1 MLRPDCT
8 SESGPPS
15 RSEGQLKLPTQLF
28 EAIEGPRVFAVPPG
42 RDFAVEFVAGLR
54 RRIAGQ
60 PPDAMAK
67 VVVFLS
73 TRRVRQGI
81 RNEFAGGS
89 AGFLPRLRLVTDLA
103 TDPGFPD
110 IPPPVSPLRRRL
122 ELSQAVGKLLEGD
135 RRFGSRTA
143 IYDLADSLADLL
155 DEMHAEGVSPDRI
168 RELDVSEHSE
178 HWARSLEFI
187 DIVERHWGLNSQP
200 DMQARQRLVVERLVE
215 SWRSNPP
222 DHPVIVAGST
232 GSRGATQLLMQAV
245 AGLPQG
251 AVIVPCF
258 DFEMP
263 GQAWASMEDSTT
275 GEDHPQYRLKCLMDN
290 LGLGA
295 GSVAPWNREDGPVN
309 ARNRLVSLALRPA
322 PVTDQWMTEGP
333 ALGQIREATEGL
345 TLLEAP
351 DPRQES
357 VAIAIRLREA
367 VENGERAALVTPDRE
382 LARRVAASL
391 KRWSITPFDSSGEI
405 LLHTAP
411 GRFLHAIADMLGNR
425 PDPISLMSLLK
436 NSMTHAGQGRR
447 FHLRMTGILERGLR
461 NREVG
466 TGLTAVLDALHD
478 RFRSKP
484 DENRWFGWLNAALD
498 GISDVSA
505 ASLSEFAQLHEEL
518 AGQLGRGSQRKEG
531 GISRETVAGRE
542 ALATFGE
549 LKADSDAAGRLDCAD
564 YTHLFRS
571 IAARKLVWQEF
582 SAHPLVSVWDTIDAR
597 MQSPDLVIAGGL
609 NNGTWPAQPA
619 PDPWLNRD
627 MRREAGLLLPERKT
641 GLHAHDFQ
649 QAISAGQVVLSR
661 CTRTTDAPT
670 VPSRWLSRLTGLLS
684 GLGTD
689 GSESLAA
696 MRARGEELLRRVR
709 LMELPKERLEPEGRP
724 EPRPPA
730 EARPRRLS
738 VTAIRTL
745 ITNPYEIYA
754 KHVLGLWEQNPLGD
768 GSDSQGRGT
777 VVHTILQ
784 RFIAETGNDINEC
797 TADRLMEIAER
808 EFNSVDLPVHARR
821 FWHAQLKRIS
831 DEYVRQ
837 ERERRN
843 RALPWLQEERGA
855 HEFPDIGFTLTA
867 RADRIDRKGRTFI
880 LYDYKTGAIP
890 NASQIAR
897 YDKQIPL
904 TAIMIERGG
913 FGGSDV
919 GTVTQSAY
927 IGVGREAQE
936 REVKRKGKEGTD
948 LFAED
953 WDNLKRMMAA
963 YLDEST
969 AFIARRNPA
978 ARDFGQAYHHL
989 ARFGEWDDTSGLKE
1003 EAKQ

>member
-1 MLRPDCT
+1 MFRAGCT
-8 SESGPPS
+8 SDTEPPP
-15 RSEGQLKLPTQLF
+15 RSEGPLKLPTQLF
-28 EAIEGPRVFAVPPG
+28 EAIDGPRVFAVPPG

-54 RRIAGQ
+54 RRLAGQ
-60 PPDAMAK
+60 PPEFMAN
-67 VVVFLS
+67 VLVFLN

-81 RNEFAGGS
+81 RNEFADGS

-110 IPPPVSPLRRRL
+110 IPPPVSPLRRRF

-187 DIVERHWGLNSQP
+187 DIVERHWGLNAQP

-215 SWRSNPP
+215 SWRSYPP
-222 DHPVIVAGST
+222 EHPVIIAGST
-232 GSRGATQLLMQAV
+232 GSRGATQLLMQA
-245 AGLPQG
+245 AARLPQG

-263 GQAWASMEDSTT
+263 SRAWASMEDSTT

-290 LGLGA
+290 LGIRA
-295 GSVAPWNREDGPVN
+295 DSVAAWNRAAGPAE

-333 ALGQIREATEGL
+333 ALGRIREATEGL

-351 DPRQES
+351 DPRLES
-357 VAIAIRLREA
+357 VAIALRLREA

-391 KRWSITPFDSSGEI
+391 KRWSITPFDSSGEV

-411 GRFLHAIADMLGNR
+411 GRFLHAVTDMLGSR
-425 PDPISLMSLLK
+425 PDPVSLLSLLK
-436 NSMTHAGQGRR
+436 NPMTHAGRGRK
-447 FHLRMTGILERGLR
+447 FHLRMTGILEGGLR
-461 NREVG
+461 NRDVG
-466 TGLTAVLDALHD
+466 TGLPAVLDALHEK
-478 RFRSKP
+478 FRSMP
-484 DENRWFGWLNAALD
+484 EESRWFDWLKEALN
-498 GISDVSA
+498 GIPDVSA
-505 ASLSEFAQLHEEL
+505 ASLSGFAQMHEDL
-518 AGQLGRGSQRKEG
+518 AGHLGRGSRLEEG
-531 GISRETVAGRE
+531 GISPRTVAGRE
-542 ALATFGE
+542 VLATFGD
-549 LKADSDAAGRLDCAD
+549 LKAESDAAGPLDCAD
-564 YTHLFRS
+564 YSHLFRS
-571 IAARKLVWQEF
+571 IAARKQVWQEF
-582 SAHPLVSVWDTIDAR
+582 SAHPLVSVWDTLDAR

-609 NNGTWPAQPA
+609 NNGTWPAQPT

-649 QAISAGQVVLSR
+649 QAIAARQVVLSR
-661 CTRTTDAPT
+661 CTRSADAPT

-684 GLGTD
+684 GLGTE
-689 GSESLAA
+689 GTESLAA
-696 MRARGEELLRRVR
+696 MRARGDELLRRVR
-709 LMELPKERLEPEGRP
+709 LMEMPKKQLEPEGRP
-724 EPRPPA
+724 APRPPA

-754 KHVLGLWEQNPLGD
+754 KHVLGLWEQGQLGD
-768 GSDSQGRGT
+768 GNDSQGRGT
-777 VVHTILQ
+777 VVHRILQ
-784 RFIAETGNDINEC
+784 LFVAETRDDLNGC

-808 EFNSVDLPVHARR
+808 ELNSVDLPVRARR
-821 FWHAQLKRIS
+821 FWQAQLRGIS

-837 ERERRN
+837 EHERRN
-843 RALPWLQEERGA
+843 RALPWLLEERGQ
-855 HEFPDIGFTLTA
+855 HELADIGFTLTA
-867 RADRIDRKGRTFI
+867 RADRIDRKGNAFI
-880 LYDYKTGAIP
+880 LYDYKTGIIP
-890 NASQIAR
+890 SRSQIDR

-913 FGGSDV
+913 FGGKA
-919 GTVTQSAY
+919 GTVAQSAY
-927 IGVGREAQE
+927 IGVGKDAEE
-936 REVKRKGKEGTD
+936 KLVKRIGKEGIDT
-948 LFAED
+948 FAED
-953 WDNLKRMMAA
+953 WANLKRMLAN

-969 AFIARRNPA
+969 PFIARRSPA

-989 ARFGEWDDTSGLKE
+989 ARFGEWDDTSRLKGE
-1003 EAKQ
+1003 SDQ